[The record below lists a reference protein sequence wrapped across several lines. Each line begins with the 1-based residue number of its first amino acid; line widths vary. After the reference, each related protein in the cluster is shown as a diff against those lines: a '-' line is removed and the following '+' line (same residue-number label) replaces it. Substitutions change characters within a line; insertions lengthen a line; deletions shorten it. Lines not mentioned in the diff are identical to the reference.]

1 MTQTVRT
8 ADGGVIRVDA
18 RPPKRAKKQSQ
29 EVRNG

>member
-18 RPPKRAKKQSQ
+18 RPAKKQKAQ